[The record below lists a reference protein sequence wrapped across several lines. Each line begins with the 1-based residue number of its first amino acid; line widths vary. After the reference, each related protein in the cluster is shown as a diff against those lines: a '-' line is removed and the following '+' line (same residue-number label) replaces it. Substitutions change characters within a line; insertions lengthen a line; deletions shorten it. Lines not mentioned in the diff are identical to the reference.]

1 MLTLLQSLLRVFI
14 VEGKVEFLDKALKRR
29 YVWTQIGLT
38 VPLLVPLLLCLYL
51 LPERTALPAA
61 LGIVALIYLVHALV
75 DLRYVRGTREHVLS
89 GIMAAIYAAIALGL
103 YLVG

>member
-1 MLTLLQSLLRVFI
+1 MLQTLLRVFI
-14 VEGKVEFLDKALKRR
+14 VEGKVEFLDQTLKRR
-29 YVWTQIGLT
+29 YVWTQIGLS

-75 DLRYVRGTREHVLS
+75 DLRYVRETREHVLS
-89 GIMAAIYAAIALGL
+89 AILAAIYAVIALGL